1 MNIISRTPDAG
12 THNLPETSQ
21 GVSILRCGYIKEGA
35 RGTKKQKSTD
45 NAREY
50 ICLDVEGHIWTFG
63 DDCEEPD

>member
-1 MNIISRTPDAG
+1 MNIISRTRDAG

-50 ICLDVEGHIWTFG
+50 IL
-63 DDCEEPD
+63 PRR